1 MESIL
6 IKFKRD
12 GTTSACTCTSAGS
25 KAKFK
30 VKYLESKWL
39 ESWVQNTALIII
51 INATLKIINYFAKIT
66 VRKHSVFAM
75 STNDVSAQ
83 TLLSQKQTI

>member
-1 MESIL
+1 M
-6 IKFKRD
+6 
-12 GTTSACTCTSAGS
+12 
-25 KAKFK
+25 
-30 VKYLESKWL
+30 
-39 ESWVQNTALIII
+39 QNTALIII